1 MALVAPK
8 NALSFGAGW
17 LLGAPLGTTVP
28 PCNVVGSTFSDTT
41 WPVGWFLWGV
51 TREGHEFNYELSTE
65 DVEAAE
71 YLDPIATV
79 TTGRT
84 IGMSF
89 DVMQIHATN
98 FKRVL
103 NGGNIATSGSGTTL
117 RSEYTPPT
125 IGQETRCMIGWESSD
140 GTERL
145 YAEQAFQTGSLS
157 VARRKGADNAS
168 LPTEWRFEPASD
180 GQPYHH
186 VFAGAVRG

>member
-17 LLGAPLGTTVP
+17 MLGAPLGTTVP
-28 PCNVVGSTFSDTT
+28 PCNVSGSVFTDTT
-41 WPVGWFLWGV
+41 WPAGWFLWGV
-51 TREGHEFNYELSTE
+51 TREGHEFNYELNTD

-71 YLDPIATV
+71 YIDPIATV

-84 IGMSF
+84 VGMSF
-89 DVMQIHATN
+89 ELMQIHATN

-103 NGGNIATSGSGTTL
+103 NGGTIATSGSGATL

-125 IGQETRCMIGWESSD
+125 IGQETRLMIGWESSD
-140 GTERL
+140 GTERM

-168 LPTEWRFEPASD
+168 LPTEWRFEPAAD
-180 GQPYHH
+180 GFPFHY
-186 VFAGAVRG
+186 VTAGPTRG

>member
-1 MALVAPK
+1 V
-8 NALSFGAGW
+8 F
-17 LLGAPLGTTVP
+17 T
-28 PCNVVGSTFSDTT
+28 DTT

-51 TREGHEFNYELSTE
+51 TREGHEFNYELNTE

-84 IGMSF
+84 VGMSF

-103 NGGNIATSGSGTTL
+103 NGGNIATSGSGATL

-125 IGQETRCMIGWESSD
+125 MGQETRLMIGWESSD
-140 GTERL
+140 GTERM

-157 VARRKGADNAS
+157 IARRKGADNAG
-168 LPTEWRFEPASD
+168 LPVEFRLEPATD
-180 GQPYHH
+180 GQPFHH
-186 VFAGAVRG
+186 IFAGAVRG